1 MFNFSCSLKEIIHK
15 YWVQY
20 KEKLNVRKKK
30 SIHFSRRQLLVWC
43 RYWEPIGHRDLGRV
57 LPKVLIVPEIK
68 KKNIKKMS
76 FITQIQ
82 LDKFYL
88 PALSVYAIAVER
100 NCVSKMTC

>member
-1 MFNFSCSLKEIIHK
+1 MLERKNQYIFQDDNFWSGAAIGSQLVIEISEEFCQKSSSFLKE
-15 YWVQY
+15 
-20 KEKLNVRKKK
+20 
-30 SIHFSRRQLLVWC
+30 
-43 RYWEPIGHRDLGRV
+43 
-57 LPKVLIVPEIK
+57 